1 MNRCLPHALISTFL
15 LLGALAPLANAQTQA
30 IDLPINTQNEA
41 AAGGRNFPPGT
52 LRGEATFL
60 TPPLLELDGKPT
72 RLSPGSRIQSA
83 QRMLVQPA
91 ALAGQS
97 FVVNYTRDATGGLRD
112 VWLLSAEE
120 AGAKR
125 AGAEKPFLNFWP
137 FVSN

>member
-1 MNRCLPHALISTFL
+1 MNRCLPHALISILFL
-15 LLGALAPLANAQTQA
+15 FGATAPLVHAQTPA
-30 IDLPINTQNEA
+30 ADLPINTQNEA
-41 AAGGRNFPPGT
+41 AVGGRNFPPGT

-60 TPPLLELDGKPT
+60 APPMLELDGKPT
-72 RLSPGSRIQSA
+72 RLSPGSRIQSP

-97 FVVNYTRDATGGLRD
+97 FVVNYTRDAAGGLRD
-112 VWLLSAEE
+112 VWLLTAQE
-120 AGAKR
+120 ASTQR